1 MKRPPQVERPLT
13 AAPHDRPRHID
24 DGDPD
29 EPESTDLDEL
39 PLDEALRRMGWR

>member
-1 MKRPPQVERPLT
+1 MTRRRETDKPLT

-24 DGDPD
+24 DGEPD
-29 EPESTDLDEL
+29 EPEQPDLNDL